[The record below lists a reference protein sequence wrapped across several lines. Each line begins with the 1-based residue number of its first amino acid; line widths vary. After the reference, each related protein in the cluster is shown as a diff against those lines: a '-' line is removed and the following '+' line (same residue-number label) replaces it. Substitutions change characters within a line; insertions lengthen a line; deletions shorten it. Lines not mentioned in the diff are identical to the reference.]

1 MSTDVDKLWEL
12 QSVLSQLTERERLM
26 AVKPDS
32 FAAIDREY
40 EDANAEKTRL
50 TESLEQISRERRRV
64 DGELGD
70 QQELLK
76 KYQGTLMQVKNQQQY
91 AAAWKE
97 IDATRKHVKDLE
109 DSVLKSMSESEGI
122 QGQVD
127 ARDAGH
133 DELKGRWDSAH
144 AEWQSSLS
152 DLRRE
157 AEKLKKQAHG
167 IEEKIPKPLRDE
179 FHKLFRQ
186 RQGVAV
192 ARVMNDSCTSCRSR
206 VRPALTQQL
215 KRGDLIRCEGCHR
228 ILFLEKSMEKSV
240 ESPSS

>member
-1 MSTDVDKLWEL
+1 MSTDVDKLWDL

-26 AVKPDS
+26 AVKPES

-40 EDANAEKTRL
+40 EEANAEKERL
-50 TESLEQISRERRRV
+50 TEALEQISRERRRV
-64 DGELGD
+64 DGELSD
-70 QQELLK
+70 QQEQLK

-97 IDATRKHVKDLE
+97 IDGSRKHVKDLE

-122 QGQVD
+122 QSQLD
-127 ARDAGH
+127 AQDAGH
-133 DELKGRWDSAH
+133 AELKARWDKAY
-144 AEWQSSLS
+144 AEWQSSLG
-152 DLRRE
+152 DLKRE

-167 IEEKIPKPLRDE
+167 IEEKIPQRLRDE

-192 ARVMNDSCTSCRSR
+192 ARVFSDSCSACRSR
-206 VRPALTQQL
+206 VRPALAQQL
-215 KRGDLIRCEGCHR
+215 KRGELIRCEGCHR
-228 ILFLEKSMEKSV
+228 ILFLEKSMEKA
-240 ESPSS
+240 EGQSS